1 MKRLAFALGG
11 LGVLAL
17 AAGLV
22 LSAMLGPAVKAAV
35 EAVGPPVAG
44 VPMTLR
50 SFSVE
55 PLLGSVRLR
64 GLVVGNP
71 PGYKTASA
79 LELGDVR
86 VRVRLRSLFSDTVV
100 VERVHVRGA
109 QATYELGPGGSNVA
123 VIQRKAAAF
132 AGGGAPEPKAP
143 KASKRLVIKD
153 FRFTD
158 GKARLSAS
166 LLGGRAL
173 EADIPDI
180 RLTDI
185 GGENGT
191 SPARAAAE
199 MLGAV
204 TAGVA
209 RAGLAVGRDL
219 GGAVKAAGKAVSG
232 LKKLFR

>member
-1 MKRLAFALGG
+1 MKRLLFALGG
-11 LGVLAL
+11 LGVLGL
-17 AAGLV
+17 AVGLV
-22 LSAMLGPAVKAAV
+22 LSAMFGPAVKAAV
-35 EAVGPPVAG
+35 EAAGPRVAG
-44 VPMTLR
+44 VPVSLG
-50 SFSVE
+50 SFSVQ
-55 PLLGSVRLR
+55 PLRGSVRLK

-71 PGYKTASA
+71 PGYKTPSA

-100 VERVHVRGA
+100 VERMVVRGA
-109 QATYELGPGGSNVA
+109 SATYELGPGGSNVA
-123 VIQRKAAAF
+123 VIQRKAESF
-132 AGGGAPEPKAP
+132 AGGGNGAP
-143 KASKRLVIKD
+143 KGAKPGRKVVIKD
-153 FRFTD
+153 FRFTG
-158 GKARLSAS
+158 GKARLSAA
-166 LLGGRAL
+166 LFGGKAF

-185 GGENGT
+185 GGERGT

-209 RAGLAVGRDL
+209 RAGVSVGRDL

-232 LKKLFR
+232 LKKLFK

>member
-1 MKRLAFALGG
+1 MKRLLFALGG

-17 AAGLV
+17 AAGLA
-22 LSAMLGPAVKAAV
+22 LSALLGPAVKAAV
-35 EAVGPPVAG
+35 ETIGPQVAG
-44 VPMTLR
+44 VPMSLR

-55 PLLGSVRLR
+55 PLRGSLRLR

-79 LELGDVR
+79 LELGDVS

-123 VIQRKAAAF
+123 VIQRKAASF
-132 AGGGAPEPKAP
+132 AGGGAPEAKAAKP
-143 KASKRLVIKD
+143 AKRLVIKD

-158 GKARLSAS
+158 GKARLSAA
-166 LLGGRAL
+166 LLGGKAL

-180 RLTDI
+180 RLADI
-185 GGENGT
+185 GGERGT

-204 TAGVA
+204 TEGVA
-209 RAGLAVGRDL
+209 KAGLSLGRDL

-232 LKKLFR
+232 LKNLFK